1 MFATALLA
9 ATLGVAAQPELQ
21 NVNCGVYGYAS
32 PCDAYGYS
40 PYGYSPYGYGYGY
53 RPYGYSYG
61 PRRFGPFGYGGFYGN
76 PDRTFG
82 RHCRGA
88 SC

>member
-21 NVNCGVYGYAS
+21 NVSCGSHGYAS
-32 PCDAYGYS
+32 PCDAYGYA
-40 PYGYSPYGYGYGY
+40 PYYGY
-53 RPYGYSYG
+53 RYRRYVG
-61 PRRFGPFGYGGFYGN
+61 PRRFSRFGYRGFYGN

-82 RHCRGA
+82 RHCHGA

>member
-1 MFATALLA
+1 MFATAILA

-21 NVNCGVYGYAS
+21 NVNCGSYGYAS
-32 PCDAYGYS
+32 PCDAYGYA
-40 PYGYSPYGYGYGY
+40 PYYGYRYRPYGYGYSY
-53 RPYGYSYG
+53 RYG
-61 PRRFGPFGYGGFYGN
+61 PRQFGRFGYRGFYGN

-82 RHCRGA
+82 RHCHGA